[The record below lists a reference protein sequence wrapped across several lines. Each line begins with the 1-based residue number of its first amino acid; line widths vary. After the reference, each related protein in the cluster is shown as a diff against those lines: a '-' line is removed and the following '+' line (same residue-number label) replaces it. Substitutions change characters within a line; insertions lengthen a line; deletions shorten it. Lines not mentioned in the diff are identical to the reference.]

1 MLKELRIEASM
12 AYHDKDFK
20 ETVDAFVAG
29 ELPFLRPLYVKNAHV
44 TPGKFKGIEKM
55 VTSRIY
61 IDDITTKGFEELVTN
76 KDQHI
81 KIMVTTQKDKL

>member
-1 MLKELRIEASM
+1 MIP
-12 AYHDKDFK
+12 
-20 ETVDAFVAG
+20 V
-29 ELPFLRPLYVKNAHV
+29 
-44 TPGKFKGIEKM
+44 GKFKGIEKM
-55 VTSRIY
+55 VTSRIF

>member
-1 MLKELRIEASM
+1 MLKLL
-12 AYHDKDFK
+12 
-20 ETVDAFVAG
+20 T
-29 ELPFLRPLYVKNAHV
+29 LPL
-44 TPGKFKGIEKM
+44 GKFKGIEKM

-81 KIMVTTQKDKL
+81 KIMVTTRKDRL